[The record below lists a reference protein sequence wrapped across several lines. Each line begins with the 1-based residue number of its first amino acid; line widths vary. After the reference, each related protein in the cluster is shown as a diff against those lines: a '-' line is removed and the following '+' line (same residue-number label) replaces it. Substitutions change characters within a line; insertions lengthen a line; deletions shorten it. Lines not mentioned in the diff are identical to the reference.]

1 MRIPV
6 GYKLTPVE
14 KVKVD
19 DYIPDV
25 GKIVDKWFSTE
36 SYLSPDENIY
46 EIDVVVLVT
55 ESVVEGE
62 YYQNVFTVTDLV
74 KVLKYARV
82 PKPDKN
88 FEMKAVDSLG
98 TPDNILFSSHA

>member
-14 KVKVD
+14 KVKID
-19 DYIPDV
+19 DYLPDV
-25 GKIVDKWFSTE
+25 GKIIDKWFSTE

-46 EIDVVVLVT
+46 EMDVVILVT

-62 YYQNVFTVTDLV
+62 YFQNVFTVTDLV

-82 PKPDKN
+82 PKAEKP
-88 FEMKAVDSLG
+88 FEMKAVNSLG
-98 TPDNILFSSHA
+98 TTDNVLFSSHS